1 MSKNVDA
8 LLNLLDDNEQALIH
22 GIAWRAKLKARI
34 MAEWRALPF
43 HKRVYWTLRGA
54 RPV

>member
-1 MSKNVDA
+1 MGND
-8 LLNLLDDNEQALIH
+8 LLDDNEQTLIH
-22 GIAWRAKLKARI
+22 GFAWRAKLKAWV
-34 MAEWRALPF
+34 MVEWRALPL